1 MKEKEVAKLFKT
13 IADSF
18 TRLSEIYFSTEDV
31 TQPKAPAKKEKTAKT
46 EKVSEAV
53 QEGSP
58 EKESETITYTK
69 EDVRARLA
77 QKAKADAGKYKAD
90 VKKIVATFSSDGTLT
105 GVPADKYPEVIAALE
120 VIGNA

>member
-1 MKEKEVAKLFKT
+1 MNGKNEE
-13 IADSF
+13 
-18 TRLSEIYFSTEDV
+18 
-31 TQPKAPAKKEKTAKT
+31 
-46 EKVSEAV
+46 
-53 QEGSP
+53 
-58 EKESETITYTK
+58 
-69 EDVRARLA
+69 VRARLA

>member
-18 TRLSEIYFSTEDV
+18 TRLSEIYSSTEDV
-31 TQPKAPAKKEKTAKT
+31 TQPKAPAKKEKPAKT
-46 EKVSEAV
+46 EKVPETV
-53 QEGSP
+53 HECSP
-58 EKESETITYTK
+58 EKESETSTYTK

-77 QKAKADAGKYKAD
+77 QKAKEDAGKYKAD

-105 GVPADKYPEVIAALE
+105 GVPADKYPEVIAAFE
-120 VIGNA
+120 VISNA

>member
-18 TRLSEIYFSTEDV
+18 TRLSEIYYSTEGV
-31 TQPKAPAKKEKTAKT
+31 AQPKAPAKKEKPTQT

-58 EKESETITYTK
+58 EKESETTTYTK

-77 QKAKADAGKYKAD
+77 QKAKTEAGKYKAD

>member
-18 TRLSEIYFSTEDV
+18 TRLSEIYSSTEDMA
-31 TQPKAPAKKEKTAKT
+31 QPKAPAKKEKPTQT
-46 EKVSEAV
+46 EKISEAV

-58 EKESETITYTK
+58 EKESETTTYTK

-77 QKAKADAGKYKAD
+77 QKAKAEAGKYKAD

-105 GVPADKYPEVIAALE
+105 GVLADKYPEVIAALE